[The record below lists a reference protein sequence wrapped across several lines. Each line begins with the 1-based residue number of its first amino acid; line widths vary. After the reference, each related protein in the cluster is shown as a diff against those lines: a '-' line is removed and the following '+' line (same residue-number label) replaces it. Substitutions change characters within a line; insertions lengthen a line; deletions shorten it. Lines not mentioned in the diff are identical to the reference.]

1 MKRTKQLFQELQA
14 GNIYQKIDHA
24 IMVIER
30 FCAEID
36 NPAIAFSGGKDST
49 VLMHLIR
56 DVMKKDI
63 PAIFVNTGNEY
74 PEIIKFATKKFRN
87 TTVIRPKVKLKQ
99 VIEKY
104 GFPLISKEYS
114 KMIYE
119 LRKGTKHSSRYITGI
134 QQDGKHTSF
143 VLPKK
148 YHFLID
154 APFACSDVC
163 CYYLKKLPTQKY
175 NSITGE
181 MGVEAVMRMTSWLR
195 TGCNVFGKRRSK
207 CKPLSIWTERD
218 IWEYKRLFNV
228 EFCELYDD
236 FRVSRTGCMF
246 CGFGATFENI
256 SRFEIIKERH
266 PKIYH
271 HFLKIENSGITYRQA
286 LNAVGVILP
295 DETGYQRN
303 IFSQQSF

>member
-24 IMVIER
+24 IEVIER

-36 NPAIAFSGGKDST
+36 NPTIAFSGGKDST

-74 PEIIKFATKKFRN
+74 PEIIKFATKKFGN

-119 LRKGTKHSSRYITGI
+119 LRKGTKHSSRYLTGI
-134 QQDGKHTSF
+134 QQDGKYTCF
-143 VLPKK
+143 VLPQK
-148 YHFLID
+148 YHFLIN
-154 APFACSDVC
+154 APFSCSDAC
-163 CYYLKKLPTQKY
+163 CSFLKKYPTQKY

-218 IWEYKRLFNV
+218 IWEYQRLFNV
-228 EFCELYDD
+228 EFCELYNDY
-236 FRVSRTGCMF
+236 RVSRTGCMF

-266 PKIYH
+266 PKMYNY
-271 HFLKIENSGITYRQA
+271 FLKIENSGITYRQA
-286 LNAVGVILP
+286 LNTVGVILP

>member
-1 MKRTKQLFQELQA
+1 MERTKQLFRELQS
-14 GNIYQKIDHA
+14 GNINQKIDHA
-24 IMVIER
+24 IMAIEK
-30 FCAEID
+30 FCAEIE
-36 NPAIAFSGGKDST
+36 NPTIAFSGGKDST

-56 DVMKKDI
+56 VVMKKNI
-63 PAIFVNTGNEY
+63 PAIYVNTGNEY
-74 PEIIKFATKKFRN
+74 PEIIKFATKKFGN
-87 TTVIRPKVKLKQ
+87 TTVIRPKAKLKH

-119 LRKGTKHSSRYITGI
+119 LRKGTKHSSRYLTGI
-134 QQDGKHTSF
+134 QQNGKQTSF

-148 YHFLID
+148 YHFLIN
-154 APFACSDVC
+154 APFSCSDVC
-163 CYYLKKLPTQKY
+163 CSFLKKYPTQKY

-181 MGVEAVMRMTSWLR
+181 MGVEAIMRMTSWLR
-195 TGCNVFGKRRSK
+195 TGCNVFGKKRSK
-207 CKPLSIWTERD
+207 SKPLSIWTERD

-236 FRVSRTGCMF
+236 YRVSRTGCMF
-246 CGFGATFENI
+246 FGFGATFENI

-266 PKIYH
+266 PKIYN
-271 HFLKIENSGITYRQA
+271 HFLKIENNGITYRQA

-303 IFSQQSF
+303 IFSQHPI